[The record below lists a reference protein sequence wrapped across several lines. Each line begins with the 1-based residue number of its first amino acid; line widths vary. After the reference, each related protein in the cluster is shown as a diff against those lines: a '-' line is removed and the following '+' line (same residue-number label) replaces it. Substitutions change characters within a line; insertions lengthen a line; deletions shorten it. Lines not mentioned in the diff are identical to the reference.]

1 MGATCLCVPARR
13 MRLFGAA
20 CLDNVATVV
29 VVVVV
34 VEKEVRKCMGMR
46 I

>member
-1 MGATCLCVPARR
+1 MVGATCLCVPARR

-20 CLDNVATVV
+20 CLVV

-34 VEKEVRKCMGMR
+34 VVKEIRKCMGMR
-46 I
+46 M

>member
-1 MGATCLCVPARR
+1 MVGATCLCVPARR

-34 VEKEVRKCMGMR
+34 EGRKCMGMR
-46 I
+46 M

>member
-20 CLDNVATVV
+20 CLVV

-34 VEKEVRKCMGMR
+34 VVVKEIRKCMGMR
-46 I
+46 M

>member
-29 VVVVV
+29 VVVV
-34 VEKEVRKCMGMR
+34 EKEVRKCMGMR
-46 I
+46 M